1 MYEAERDNKNMKI
14 LNLKINNFG
23 KLSNKN
29 IELSDGINV
38 IYGENESGKSTL
50 LKFIMG
56 MFYGL
61 SKNKNGKFIPDYER
75 YTPWNGGEFSGK
87 ITYKLDNG
95 NKYEVFREFKKKN
108 PKIYNEDL
116 EDISNTFNID
126 KTTGN
131 KFFYDQTGVDEE
143 LFSSTIVSFQ
153 EETKLEEKQQ
163 LALVQKM
170 SNLASTGEDNISY
183 QKIISNLNKR
193 QIEEIGT
200 NRTQDRPINVVTRR
214 LEEIQKEKEEL
225 SNFSN
230 KQYEIEEEKQTLEN
244 KIKEQER
251 ELELVKELKNIQEK
265 QHLEK
270 EKIKVNQ
277 DLIKEYNKKIEKLQ
291 RKQVGIEN
299 NTQEK
304 SEEAT
309 NENKETIKKLVLNK
323 EKIVALL
330 TVIFIL
336 LTIVS
341 IFVIKNDYITA
352 LSIVLLIVTS
362 IYLGYTQYRKKI
374 GIIKSNNLQN
384 VENNSIKNEIEV
396 LTKSTI
402 KLEQETKQ
410 TINKLE
416 EELKNETEKIR
427 NKYIGIIPI
436 KTIDETLSKESLIFE
451 LSTLQNQISEN
462 KVKLH
467 SIELDKSNIIPK
479 LENLAELEEEYSELE
494 QRYNELKEQNELIN
508 LAKEEIQNAYNI
520 MKNNVTPKFTNNLSK
535 IIEKISSGKYK
546 NVKLDEENG
555 MIVEIENGNYIK
567 AEHLSI
573 GTIDELYLSLRLG
586 AGLNISEEILPIIL
600 DESFAYCDNIR
611 LENILKYLNE
621 EFKTRQIILFTCTN
635 REQEILDKLNIKYNR
650 ITLGSDNN
658 EKRNCKN

>member
-1 MYEAERDNKNMKI
+1 MKI
-14 LNLKINNFG
+14 VNLKINNFG
-23 KLSNKN
+23 KLSDKE
-29 IELSDGINV
+29 IKLSDRINV

-61 SKNKNGKFIPDYER
+61 SKNKNGKFTSDYER

-87 ITYKLDNG
+87 IEYKLDND
-95 NKYEVFREFKKKN
+95 NKYEVFRDFKKKN
-108 PKIYNEDL
+108 PKIYNENL

-131 KFFYDQTGVDEE
+131 KFFYDQTRVDEE

-153 EETKLEEKQQ
+153 EETKLKEKEQ

-170 SNLASTGEDNISY
+170 SNLASTGEDNLSF
-183 QKIISNLNKR
+183 QKVINNLNKR
-193 QIEEIGT
+193 QMEEIGT
-200 NRTQDRPINVVTRR
+200 SRSQDRPINIITRR
-214 LEEIQKEKEEL
+214 LEEIQNEKEEL

-230 KQYEIEEEKQTLEN
+230 KKYEIEEEKQILEN

-251 ELELVKELKNIQEK
+251 ELELLKELRDIQEK

-270 EKIKVNQ
+270 EKIKLNQ

-291 RKQVGIEN
+291 KKQIVDTEPN
-299 NTQEK
+299 NLNKNEETSNIKQEI
-304 SEEAT
+304 
-309 NENKETIKKLVLNK
+309 IKKSVINK
-323 EKIVALL
+323 EKISAVLAL
-330 TVIFIL
+330 IFII
-336 LTIVS
+336 LTLVS
-341 IFVIKNDYITA
+341 IFVVKNDYLIA
-352 LSIVLLIVTS
+352 LSIVLLVVTL

-374 GIIKSNNLQN
+374 GIIKNENLQN
-384 VENNSIKNEIEV
+384 VENNSIKNEIEI

-402 KLEQETKQ
+402 KLEEETKT
-410 TINKLE
+410 TIKKLE
-416 EELKNETEKIR
+416 NEYKSETERIR

-436 KTIDETLSKESLIFE
+436 KTIDEILSKESLIFD

-462 KVKLH
+462 KIKLH
-467 SIELDKSNIIPK
+467 SIDLDKNNIIPK

-494 QRYNELKEQNELIN
+494 EKYNELKNKNELIN

-520 MKNNVTPKFTNNLSK
+520 MKNNVTPKFTNNLSQ

-546 NVKLDEENG
+546 NVKLDEEKG
-555 MIVEIENGNYIK
+555 MIVEVENGNYMK
-567 AEHLSI
+567 AEHLSV

-586 AGLNISEEILPIIL
+586 AGLSISDELLPIIL
-600 DESFAYCDNIR
+600 DESFAYCDNVR

-621 EFKTRQIILFTCTN
+621 EYGNRQIILFTCTN
-635 REQEILDKLNIKYNR
+635 REQEILNKLNINYNK
-650 ITLGSDNN
+650 INL
-658 EKRNCKN
+658 